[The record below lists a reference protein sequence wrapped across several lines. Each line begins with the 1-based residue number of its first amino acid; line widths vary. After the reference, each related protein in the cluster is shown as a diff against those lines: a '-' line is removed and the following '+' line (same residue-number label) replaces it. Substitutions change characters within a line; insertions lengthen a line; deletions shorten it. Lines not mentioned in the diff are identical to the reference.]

1 MGRLIAL
8 GAQGDGICVVMW
20 ELLKTCAIREA
31 RGCASRRVARFR
43 IFGIAH
49 ALPALFRWSQPGLH
63 TSHATAAAQHLG
75 RRFSSPLT
83 NRRL

>member
-20 ELLKTCAIREA
+20 ELLKTCARSAVYAEL
-31 RGCASRRVARFR
+31 RVASRFR

-63 TSHATAAAQHLG
+63 TSHATAAAEHLG

>member
-20 ELLKTCAIREA
+20 ASENLREA

-43 IFGIAH
+43 IFGSAH

-63 TSHATAAAQHLG
+63 TSHATAAAEHLG

>member
-1 MGRLIAL
+1 MGRLQ

-20 ELLKTCAIREA
+20 ATSENLREA

-75 RRFSSPLT
+75 RRFSSLLT